1 MSVTVTER
9 KIDEKRR
16 VTLPLNVSLKEG
28 ASVVMIASQD
38 AAIITSNK
46 HIVKKLAKIL
56 RELETSRK
64 TVTLTEWEKMINE
77 AGLGGLTS
85 ESIDRAVAESISRPK
100 RPYVR
105 KATAA
110 TKTGSD

>member
-9 KIDEKRR
+9 KVDEKRR
-16 VTLPLNVSLKEG
+16 VTLPPNVSLKEG
-28 ASVVMIASQD
+28 TSIVMIASQD

-46 HIVKKLAKIL
+46 RIAKKLAKIL

-64 TVTLTEWEKMINE
+64 TVTLTEWEKMIDE
-77 AGLGGLTS
+77 AGLTDLTS
-85 ESIDRAVAESISRPK
+85 ESIDRAVAESIQRPK

-105 KATAA
+105 KATAK
-110 TKTGSD
+110 TTGSSD